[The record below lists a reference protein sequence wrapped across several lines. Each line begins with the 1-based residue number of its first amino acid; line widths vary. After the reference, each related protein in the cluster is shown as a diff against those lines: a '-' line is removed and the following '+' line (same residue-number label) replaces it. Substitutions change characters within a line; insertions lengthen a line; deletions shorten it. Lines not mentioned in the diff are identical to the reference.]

1 MRFAVSIAAVLVW
14 MSNAFGQGTVVKK
27 MHGDVS
33 VRHGV
38 TEVWTSVSVGD
49 VLKPDDTIKIGK
61 KGSATLIGAAKRI
74 VLPAEVMVDMSDIRD
89 LTQEEL
95 MLKLTMERV
104 KASSYKWKSEELNI
118 PNATVVHGSSKE
130 HSSPLGEN
138 DLETGTLQLNGAKVL
153 YSNGFY
159 STCALKA
166 LDVFRRFPPLGVKF
180 DNRLIVA
187 QSLEKANL
195 RGEALSE
202 YVFLAKSEILTP
214 EQSDKVRTKISQ
226 LRKQSE

>member
-1 MRFAVSIAAVLVW
+1 MRFAVSLAAVLVL
-14 MSNAFGQGTVVKK
+14 MSAAFGQEIVVKK
-27 MHGDVS
+27 LHGDVS

-49 VLKPDDTIKIGK
+49 VLKPDDTIKTGK
-61 KGSATLIGAAKRI
+61 KGSATLISSAKKI
-74 VLPAEVMVDMSDIRD
+74 VLPAEVMVDISDIRH

-95 MLKLTMERV
+95 MLKLAMERI
-104 KASSYKWKSEELNI
+104 KASSYKWKSDELNI

-130 HSSPLGEN
+130 HAGPLGEN
-138 DLETGTLQLNGAKVL
+138 DPETGTLQLNGAKVL

-159 STCALKA
+159 PTCALKA
-166 LDVFRRFPPLGVKF
+166 MDVFRRFPSLGAKF

-187 QSLEKANL
+187 QALEKANL

-202 YVFLAKSEILTP
+202 YVLLSTSEKLTP
-214 EQSDKVRTKISQ
+214 DQSERVRAKISQ
-226 LRKQSE
+226 LRRQSE